1 MDHWM
6 FNCRKVTQ
14 LISES
19 MDRKLPIHHRMG
31 LRVHLFMCKLCSRY
45 KKQLQILRETVRL
58 YAMRDETPTPSTSLP
73 AAARERI
80 KKALSRQLTETE

>member
-1 MDHWM
+1 MMDHWM
-6 FNCRKVTQ
+6 FNCRKVSQ

-19 MDRKLPIHHRMG
+19 MDRKLPIHLRMG
-31 LRVHLFMCKLCSRY
+31 LWVHLFMCKLCSRY

-58 YAMRDETPTPSTSLP
+58 YAMGDETMAPSASLK

-80 KKALSRQLTETE
+80 KKALSQQETE